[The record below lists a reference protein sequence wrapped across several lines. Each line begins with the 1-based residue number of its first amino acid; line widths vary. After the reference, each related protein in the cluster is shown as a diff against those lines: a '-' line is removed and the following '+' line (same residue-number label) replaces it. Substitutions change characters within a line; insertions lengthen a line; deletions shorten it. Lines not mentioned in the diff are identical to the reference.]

1 MKCFPQ
7 SRDWMSSKLL
17 SNLCLIEKSHSRFKL
32 RLTQHIGNPPRL
44 AISYF
49 DFSRI
54 FLVFC
59 MHIFNLLESNVMVY
73 QARKLWKTFNICQS
87 LRYNFGYL
95 LLSDLWVLVWD
106 SRGYMYWRGN
116 INKWIKIWLS
126 GEWCHSNSWM

>member
-7 SRDWMSSKLL
+7 SRNWMSSKLL

-32 RLTQHIGNPPRL
+32 RLTQHIGNTPRL

-73 QARKLWKTFNICQS
+73 QAHILSKTINICQS
-87 LRYNFGYL
+87 QRYKFGYL
-95 LLSDLWVLVWD
+95 FFLLQTYGFLLWD
-106 SRGYMYWRGN
+106 SYGYIYWRGKKSRM
-116 INKWIKIWLS
+116 ICWRFMQ
-126 GEWCHSNSWM
+126 HDDNS